1 MKLGA
6 FTNYVDKFRAIFWPP
21 TLPAV
26 PSYIDIFYLIS
37 VDKKSTFL
45 GYLPTSFCQRSLW
58 RLWHIWSPTIG
69 PQLIGASGQM
79 VPSQFG
85 PHGQMVPK
93 NSVPL
98 DKWSPTNLVPLD
110 KWSLEYS
117 VCLGCGDLEIRGPN
131 WLGTICPGGP
141 NFGGPFVHGDRIWW
155 GPWFVQGDRF
165 YGDLLSR
172 GTGSGGLEVRG
183 SNLFGT
189 KCVAALWMDN
199 CRRSYDFF
207 LLANLVVKIHIFH
220 GNIKISSIQ
229 NLIYIDSIFIAL
241 VWLDLGIS
249 FLSKY
254 RVVPKPAYIDAV
266 FDPNWNVSCRYNTFC
281 AMCVC
286 CHPFFV
292 SCTL

>member
-117 VCLGCGDLEIRGPN
+117 VCLGGQAVGSGNTGTELVWDHLSRGTKF
-131 WLGTICPGGP
+131 LGTICPGGSILW
-141 NFGGPFVHGDRIWW
+141 GSFV
-155 GPWFVQGDRF
+155 
-165 YGDLLSR
+165 
-172 GTGSGGLEVRG
+172 
-183 SNLFGT
+183 
-189 KCVAALWMDN
+189 
-199 CRRSYDFF
+199 
-207 LLANLVVKIHIFH
+207 
-220 GNIKISSIQ
+220 
-229 NLIYIDSIFIAL
+229 
-241 VWLDLGIS
+241 
-249 FLSKY
+249 
-254 RVVPKPAYIDAV
+254 
-266 FDPNWNVSCRYNTFC
+266 
-281 AMCVC
+281 
-286 CHPFFV
+286 
-292 SCTL
+292 